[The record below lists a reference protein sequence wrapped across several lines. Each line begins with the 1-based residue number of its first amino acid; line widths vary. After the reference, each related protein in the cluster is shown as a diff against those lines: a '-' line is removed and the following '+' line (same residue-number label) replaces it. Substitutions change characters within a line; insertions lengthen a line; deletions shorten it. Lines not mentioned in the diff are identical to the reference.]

1 MTKKKEYG
9 KINITSRKVGGS
21 VYLKTLCIK
30 MAFVILITSSLI
42 INYKEKNKELG
53 IVEHI
58 VVENVL
64 YRSDTPVSRYSTVQ
78 VEEPEVVYEGLT
90 LEELGSKIDNVLNSS
105 LEGYGT
111 TIANLALESGVDPVV
126 AASIILVETG
136 CKWTCSSLVRNANN
150 VGGMK
155 ASSGRYASFETLEAG
170 LEAFINN
177 LAKNYYAKGLTTPEQ
192 INTKYA
198 ANPNWH
204 DDVYYYV
211 EAIMSS

>member
-1 MTKKKEYG
+1 MK
-9 KINITSRKVGGS
+9 NV
-21 VYLKTLCIK
+21 CIK
-30 MAFVILITSSLI
+30 MAMVVLI
-42 INYKEKNKELG
+42 IGYKEKNEEKTLT
-53 IVEHI
+53 EHI
-58 VVENVL
+58 IVNNVL
-64 YRSDTPVSRYSTVQ
+64 YRSDTPINRYAL
-78 VEEPEVVYEGLT
+78 EETTEEKQAEEEKIVYEGLT
-90 LEELGSKIDNVLNSS
+90 LEELGLKIDNVLNST

-111 TIANLALESGVDPVV
+111 AIASLALEKGVDPVV

-155 ASSGRYASFETLEAG
+155 ASSGRYASFATLEAG

-177 LAKNYYAKGLTTPEQ
+177 LANNYYAKGLTTPEA

-204 DDVYYYV
+204 NDVYYYV
-211 EAIMSS
+211 EAIMNS

>member
-1 MTKKKEYG
+1 M
-9 KINITSRKVGGS
+9 
-21 VYLKTLCIK
+21 KTLCIK
-30 MAFVILITSSLI
+30 MAFVILITGSLI
-42 INYKEKNKELG
+42 IGYKEKNKERVL
-53 IVEHI
+53 
-58 VVENVL
+58 VENVIVENVF
-64 YRSDTPVSRYSTVQ
+64 YRSDTVLSRYVT
-78 VEEPEVVYEGLT
+78 VEEVVEDPIVYEGLT
-90 LEELGSKIDNVLNSS
+90 LEELGLKIDNVLNST

-111 TIANLALESGVDPVV
+111 TIASLAIDKGVDPVV

-155 ASSGRYASFETLEAG
+155 ASSGRYATFATLEAG

-177 LAKNYYAKGLTTPEQ
+177 LANNYYAKGLTTPEA

-204 DDVYYYV
+204 DDVYYYI
-211 EAIMSS
+211 EAIMGV

>member
-1 MTKKKEYG
+1 
-9 KINITSRKVGGS
+9 
-21 VYLKTLCIK
+21 
-30 MAFVILITSSLI
+30 MALVVLITSSLI
-42 INYKEKNKELG
+42 IGYKEKNEEKTLT
-53 IVEHI
+53 EHI
-58 VVENVL
+58 IVNNVL
-64 YRSDTPVSRYSTVQ
+64 YRSDTPINRYAL
-78 VEEPEVVYEGLT
+78 EETTEEKQAEEEKIVYEGLT
-90 LEELGSKIDNVLNSS
+90 LEELGLKIDNVLNST

-111 TIANLALESGVDPVV
+111 AIASLALEKGVDPVV

-155 ASSGRYASFETLEAG
+155 ASSGRYASFATLEAG

-177 LAKNYYAKGLTTPEQ
+177 LANNYYAKGLTTPEA

-204 DDVYYYV
+204 NDVYYYV
-211 EAIMSS
+211 EAIMNS

>member
-1 MTKKKEYG
+1 MK
-9 KINITSRKVGGS
+9 NV
-21 VYLKTLCIK
+21 CIK
-30 MAFVILITSSLI
+30 MAMVVLITSSLI
-42 INYKEKNKELG
+42 IGYKEKNEEKTLT
-53 IVEHI
+53 EHI
-58 VVENVL
+58 IVNNVL
-64 YRSDTPVSRYSTVQ
+64 YRSDTPINRYAL
-78 VEEPEVVYEGLT
+78 EEILEKEQAEEEKIVYEGLT
-90 LEELGSKIDNVLNSS
+90 LEELGLKIDNVLNST

-111 TIANLALESGVDPVV
+111 TIASLALEKGVDPVV

-155 ASSGRYASFETLEAG
+155 ASSGRYASFATLEAG

-177 LAKNYYAKGLTTPEQ
+177 LANNYYAKGLTTPEA

-204 DDVYYYV
+204 NDVYYYV
-211 EAIMSS
+211 EAIMNS

>member
-1 MTKKKEYG
+1 MK
-9 KINITSRKVGGS
+9 N
-21 VYLKTLCIK
+21 LCIK
-30 MAFVILITSSLI
+30 MALVVLITSSLI
-42 INYKEKNKELG
+42 IGFKEKNKEKILT
-53 IVEHI
+53 EHI
-58 VVENVL
+58 IVENVL
-64 YRSDTPVSRYSTVQ
+64 YRNDTTLSRYEEKESLE
-78 VEEPEVVYEGLT
+78 VEVVENPIVYEGLT
-90 LEELGSKIDNVLNSS
+90 LEELGLKIDNVLNST

-111 TIANLALESGVDPVV
+111 TIASLALDKGVDPVV

-155 ASSGRYASFETLEAG
+155 ASGGRYATFATLADG

-177 LAKNYYAKGLTTPEQ
+177 LSKNYYAKGLTTPEE

-198 ANPNWH
+198 TNPNWH
-204 DDVYYYV
+204 NDVYYYV

>member
-1 MTKKKEYG
+1 M
-9 KINITSRKVGGS
+9 
-21 VYLKTLCIK
+21 KTLCIK
-30 MAFVILITSSLI
+30 MAFVILITGSLI
-42 INYKEKNKELG
+42 IGYKEKNKERVL
-53 IVEHI
+53 
-58 VVENVL
+58 VENVIVENVF
-64 YRSDTPVSRYSTVQ
+64 YRSDTVLSRYVT
-78 VEEPEVVYEGLT
+78 VEEVVEDPIVYEGLT
-90 LEELGSKIDNVLNSS
+90 LEELGLKIDNVLNST

-111 TIANLALESGVDPVV
+111 TIASLAIDKGVDPVV

-155 ASSGRYASFETLEAG
+155 ASSGRYATFATLEAG

-177 LAKNYYAKGLTTPEQ
+177 LANNYYAKGLTTPEA

-204 DDVYYYV
+204 DDVYYYI
-211 EAIMSS
+211 EAIMAS

>member
-1 MTKKKEYG
+1 
-9 KINITSRKVGGS
+9 
-21 VYLKTLCIK
+21 
-30 MAFVILITSSLI
+30 MAMVVLITSSLI
-42 INYKEKNKELG
+42 IGYKEKNEEKTLT
-53 IVEHI
+53 EHI
-58 VVENVL
+58 IVNNVL
-64 YRSDTPVSRYSTVQ
+64 YRSDTPINRYAL
-78 VEEPEVVYEGLT
+78 EEILEKEQAEEEKIVYEGLT
-90 LEELGSKIDNVLNSS
+90 LEELGLKIDNVLNST

-111 TIANLALESGVDPVV
+111 TIASLALEKGVDPVV

-155 ASSGRYASFETLEAG
+155 ASSGRYASFATLEAG

-177 LAKNYYAKGLTTPEQ
+177 LANNYYAKGLTTPEA

-204 DDVYYYV
+204 NDVYYYV
-211 EAIMSS
+211 EAIMNS

>member
-1 MTKKKEYG
+1 M
-9 KINITSRKVGGS
+9 
-21 VYLKTLCIK
+21 KTLCIK
-30 MAFVILITSSLI
+30 MAFVILITGSLI
-42 INYKEKNKELG
+42 IGYKEKNKERVL
-53 IVEHI
+53 
-58 VVENVL
+58 VENVIVENVF
-64 YRSDTPVSRYSTVQ
+64 YRSDTVLSRYVTIEEV
-78 VEEPEVVYEGLT
+78 VEEPIVYEGLT
-90 LEELGSKIDNVLNSS
+90 LEELGLKIDNVLNST

-111 TIANLALESGVDPVV
+111 TIASLAIDKGVDPVV

-155 ASSGRYASFETLEAG
+155 ASSGRYATFATLEAG

-177 LAKNYYAKGLTTPEQ
+177 LANNYYAKGLTTPEA

-204 DDVYYYV
+204 DDVYYYI
-211 EAIMSS
+211 EAIMAS

>member
-1 MTKKKEYG
+1 MK
-9 KINITSRKVGGS
+9 N
-21 VYLKTLCIK
+21 LCIK
-30 MAFVILITSSLI
+30 MALVVLITSSLI
-42 INYKEKNKELG
+42 IGFKEKNKEKILT
-53 IVEHI
+53 EHI
-58 VVENVL
+58 IVENVL
-64 YRSDTPVSRYSTVQ
+64 YRNDTTLSRYEEKESLE
-78 VEEPEVVYEGLT
+78 VEVVENPIVYEGLT
-90 LEELGSKIDNVLNSS
+90 LEELGLKIDNVLNST

-111 TIANLALESGVDPVV
+111 TIASLALDKGVDPVV

-155 ASSGRYASFETLEAG
+155 ASGGRYATFATLEDG

-177 LAKNYYAKGLTTPEQ
+177 LSKNYYAKGLTTPEE

-198 ANPNWH
+198 TNPNWH
-204 DDVYYYV
+204 NDVYYYV

>member
-1 MTKKKEYG
+1 M
-9 KINITSRKVGGS
+9 
-21 VYLKTLCIK
+21 KTLCIK
-30 MAFVILITSSLI
+30 MAFVILITGSLI
-42 INYKEKNKELG
+42 IGYKEKNKERVL
-53 IVEHI
+53 
-58 VVENVL
+58 VENVIVENVF
-64 YRSDTPVSRYSTVQ
+64 YRSDTVLSRYVTIEEV
-78 VEEPEVVYEGLT
+78 VEDPIVYEGLT
-90 LEELGSKIDNVLNSS
+90 LEELGLKIDNVLNST

-111 TIANLALESGVDPVV
+111 TIASLAIDKGVDPVV

-155 ASSGRYASFETLEAG
+155 ASSGRYATFATLEAG

-177 LAKNYYAKGLTTPEQ
+177 LANNYYAKGLTTPEA

-204 DDVYYYV
+204 DDVYYYI
-211 EAIMSS
+211 EAIMAS

>member
-1 MTKKKEYG
+1 MK
-9 KINITSRKVGGS
+9 NV
-21 VYLKTLCIK
+21 CIK
-30 MAFVILITSSLI
+30 MAMVVLITSSLI
-42 INYKEKNKELG
+42 IGYKEKNEEKTLT
-53 IVEHI
+53 EHI
-58 VVENVL
+58 IVNNVL
-64 YRSDTPVSRYSTVQ
+64 YRSDTPINRYAL
-78 VEEPEVVYEGLT
+78 EEILEKEQAEEEKIVYEGLT
-90 LEELGSKIDNVLNSS
+90 LEELGLKIDNVLNST

-111 TIANLALESGVDPVV
+111 AIASLALEKGVDPVV

-155 ASSGRYASFETLEAG
+155 ASSGRYASFATLEAG

-177 LAKNYYAKGLTTPEQ
+177 LANNYYAKGLTTPEA

-204 DDVYYYV
+204 NDVYYYV
-211 EAIMSS
+211 EAIMNS

>member
-1 MTKKKEYG
+1 MK
-9 KINITSRKVGGS
+9 N
-21 VYLKTLCIK
+21 LCIK
-30 MAFVILITSSLI
+30 MALVVLITSSLI
-42 INYKEKNKELG
+42 IGFKEKNKEKVLT
-53 IVEHI
+53 EHI
-58 VVENVL
+58 IVENVL
-64 YRSDTPVSRYSTVQ
+64 YRNDTTLSRYEEKESLE
-78 VEEPEVVYEGLT
+78 VEVVENPIVYEGLT
-90 LEELGSKIDNVLNSS
+90 LEELGLKIDNVLNST

-111 TIANLALESGVDPVV
+111 TIASLALDKGVDPVV

-155 ASSGRYASFETLEAG
+155 ASGGRYATFATLEDG

-177 LAKNYYAKGLTTPEQ
+177 LSKNYYAKGLTTPEE

-198 ANPNWH
+198 TNPNWH
-204 DDVYYYV
+204 NDVYYYV

>member
-1 MTKKKEYG
+1 MKSLG
-9 KINITSRKVGGS
+9 
-21 VYLKTLCIK
+21 IK
-30 MAFVILITSSLI
+30 MALVVLITSSLI
-42 INYKEKNKELG
+42 IGYKEKNKEKVL
-53 IVEHI
+53 VENI
-58 VVENVL
+58 IVENVL
-64 YRSDTPVSRYSTVQ
+64 YRSDTPANRYE
-78 VEEPEVVYEGLT
+78 VEQLEAKEKTIVYEGLT
-90 LEELGSKIDNVLNSS
+90 LEQLGLKIDNVLNST
-105 LEGYGT
+105 LDGYGT
-111 TIANLALESGVDPVV
+111 TIASLAIDKGVDPVV

-155 ASSGRYASFETLEAG
+155 ASSGRYASFATLEDG

-177 LAKNYYAKGLTTPEQ
+177 LANNYYAKGLTTPET

-204 DDVYYYV
+204 KDVYYYV